1 MNLKQRIIW
10 IISFLFFFTGNVFLS
25 VAQPIITELNALTPD
40 QVNSFSRFTVTQE
53 TPGATEATVNFS
65 YTYDGKSGP
74 TALIYVI
81 PISKD
86 YPKSGI
92 WFGSD
97 PFTVS
102 TGRGVGAVKISY
114 FQDEPNAPIT
124 LTTEKIRVLV
134 VSNAGRGVVSDLSF
148 TRKVQWGNA
157 SDTKAIN
164 SVQTV
169 SLAPDPAADPEL
181 IQRQKE
187 IEAEKLRLEREQ
199 EAAASEARMRRDA
212 EREARKKAAIQ
223 EVAKLQALEI
233 AKRIQAE
240 QQAIAE
246 ANQIAEQKA
255 RQLAKSE
262 AENQARLEKE
272 RLAQLEIDRLAKI
285 EADRLAKV
293 EQEILRQ
300 QEAARLA
307 LLEADRIAKL
317 EEEKK
322 ARLEAERLAKLE
334 AERLAKMEAER
345 LAKIEA
351 ERLAKLEEDR
361 LAKIEADRLA
371 KLEEDR
377 LAKIEADRL
386 AKLEQERLAKLEEN
400 ERKAEMERLAKL
412 EVERLAKI
420 EADRIAKLEAERL
433 AKIEADKLAKLEQE
447 RLAKIEADLLA
458 KLEAER
464 LAQIEA
470 DRLAKL
476 EQERLA
482 QVEADRLAKLEEERL
497 AKIEADRLAKL
508 EAERLAQVE
517 ADRLANLEAERLA
530 QVEADRLAKLE
541 EDRLA
546 KIEADRLAKLEAERK
561 AKLDAERQKFLEL
574 LAVAESRAAEM
585 EKQLTESEKQSEA
598 AATEAKEAEKL
609 ATQLSVETEKVNQE
623 AKSIAK
629 SVVVTE
635 NIDPLIEPEQGQ
647 FSTRITHVD
656 VVNRSRDRTSM
667 TIGVE
672 FEMKDRLN
680 DPEMGVR
687 VTRKDEPRAFQLFE
701 SEPEPVG
708 RSRRNFLL
716 LPVRFNPSL
725 FPSAGSLT
733 QYATDQIQVYLKE
746 ANKSAS
752 KYKLFD
758 TTMLLHWETD
768 SKSKVSQLQ
777 SINQDYLEIDTFKK
791 NDLYQG
797 YLTVRYRL
805 VSSKTASIR
814 VSLFNSEIPD
824 SRNWMECETRFI
836 DGELGLELLNFKV
849 FYNAKPSTGASFSL
863 NTILIEMVDADG
875 KVLASINKDTPMTF
889 ALPPSD

>member
-1 MNLKQRIIW
+1 MNLKQSAIRIIC
-10 IISFLFFFTGNVFLS
+10 FLFFLTANVFLS
-25 VAQPIITELNALTPD
+25 VAQPILTELNALTPD

-65 YTYDGKSGP
+65 YTYDGRSGP

-86 YPKSGI
+86 FPKSGI

-102 TGRGVGAVKISY
+102 TGRGVGAVKVSY
-114 FQDEPNAPIT
+114 FQDEPNAPLS

-134 VSNAGRGVVSDLSF
+134 VSSGGRGVVSDLSF
-148 TRKVQWGNA
+148 NRKVQWGNPN
-157 SDTKAIN
+157 DIKAIN
-164 SVQTV
+164 SVQAV
-169 SLAPDPAADPEL
+169 SLAPDKAADPEL
-181 IQRQKE
+181 IQRQKD
-187 IEAEKLRLEREQ
+187 IESEKLRLEREQ
-199 EAAASEARMRRDA
+199 EAAAREAAIRRDA
-212 EREARKKAAIQ
+212 EIAARKKVAIQ

-240 QQAIAE
+240 QKAIAK
-246 ANQIAEQKA
+246 ANQLAEQKA
-255 RQLAKSE
+255 RQLAKLES
-262 AENQARLEKE
+262 ENQAKLERE
-272 RLAQLEIDRLAKI
+272 RLAQLEVDRLAALEADRLAKI
-285 EADRLAKV
+285 EQEILRKQEVARLAQLEADRLAKLD
-293 EQEILRQ
+293 QEKK
-300 QEAARLA
+300 
-307 LLEADRIAKL
+307 AKL
-317 EEEKK
+317 EK
-322 ARLEAERLAKLE
+322 
-334 AERLAKMEAER
+334 
-345 LAKIEA
+345 
-351 ERLAKLEEDR
+351 ERLAKLEEQR
-361 LAKIEADRLA
+361 L
-371 KLEEDR
+371 
-377 LAKIEADRL
+377 
-386 AKLEQERLAKLEEN
+386 
-400 ERKAEMERLAKL
+400 
-412 EVERLAKI
+412 
-420 EADRIAKLEAERL
+420 AKLEAERL
-433 AKIEADKLAKLEQE
+433 AKIEADLVLKLEQE
-447 RLAKIEADLLA
+447 RLAKIEADR
-458 KLEAER
+458 LEQLEKER

-476 EQERLA
+476 EE
-482 QVEADRLAKLEEERL
+482 ERLAKLEETERKAEIARLAKVEEERL
-497 AKIEADRLAKL
+497 AKQEVERLAKL
-508 EAERLAQVE
+508 EEVRLAQLEADHLAQLEKERLAK
-517 ADRLANLEAERLA
+517 
-530 QVEADRLAKLE
+530 VEADRLAKLE

-546 KIEADRLAKLEAERK
+546 KIEADRLAKLEENRLAKVETDRLAKLEEDRLAKIEADRLAQLEEDRLAKVEADRLAKLEEDRLAKIEADRLAKLDAEKK

-585 EKQLTESEKQSEA
+585 EKQLTESEKQSEI

-635 NIDPLIEPEQGQ
+635 NIDPLIEPEKGQ
-647 FSTRITHVD
+647 FSTLITHVD

-701 SEPEPVG
+701 SDPEPVG

-716 LPVRFNPSL
+716 LPVKFNPSL

-733 QYATDQIQVYLKE
+733 QYATDQIQVYVKE
-746 ANKSAS
+746 ASKSAN

-777 SINQDYLEIDTFKK
+777 NINQDYLEIDTFKK

-797 YLTVRYRL
+797 YVTVRYRL
-805 VSSKTASIR
+805 VSNKTARIR
-814 VSLFNSEIPD
+814 VSIFNSEIPD

-849 FYNAKPSTGASFSL
+849 QYNAKPTTGASFSL
-863 NTILIEMVDADG
+863 DTILIEMVDTEG
-875 KVLASINKDTPMTF
+875 KVLASINKETPMTF
-889 ALPPSD
+889 ALPPAD

>member
-1 MNLKQRIIW
+1 
-10 IISFLFFFTGNVFLS
+10 
-25 VAQPIITELNALTPD
+25 
-40 QVNSFSRFTVTQE
+40 
-53 TPGATEATVNFS
+53 
-65 YTYDGKSGP
+65 
-74 TALIYVI
+74 
-81 PISKD
+81 
-86 YPKSGI
+86 
-92 WFGSD
+92 
-97 PFTVS
+97 
-102 TGRGVGAVKISY
+102 
-114 FQDEPNAPIT
+114 
-124 LTTEKIRVLV
+124 
-134 VSNAGRGVVSDLSF
+134 
-148 TRKVQWGNA
+148 
-157 SDTKAIN
+157 
-164 SVQTV
+164 
-169 SLAPDPAADPEL
+169 
-181 IQRQKE
+181 
-187 IEAEKLRLEREQ
+187 
-199 EAAASEARMRRDA
+199 
-212 EREARKKAAIQ
+212 
-223 EVAKLQALEI
+223 
-233 AKRIQAE
+233 
-240 QQAIAE
+240 
-246 ANQIAEQKA
+246 
-255 RQLAKSE
+255 
-262 AENQARLEKE
+262 
-272 RLAQLEIDRLAKI
+272 
-285 EADRLAKV
+285 
-293 EQEILRQ
+293 
-300 QEAARLA
+300 
-307 LLEADRIAKL
+307 L
-317 EEEKK
+317 EE
-322 ARLEAERLAKLE
+322 
-334 AERLAKMEAER
+334 ER

-351 ERLAKLEEDR
+351 ERLAKLE
-361 LAKIEADRLA
+361 
-371 KLEEDR
+371 
-377 LAKIEADRL
+377 
-386 AKLEQERLAKLEEN
+386 QERLAKLEET
-400 ERKAEMERLAKL
+400 ERKAEMERLAIL
-412 EVERLAKI
+412 EAERLAKI
-420 EADRIAKLEAERL
+420 EADRIAKLEEDRL

-447 RLAKIEADLLA
+447 RLAK
-458 KLEAER
+458 
-464 LAQIEA
+464 
-470 DRLAKL
+470 
-476 EQERLA
+476 
-482 QVEADRLAKLEEERL
+482 V
-497 AKIEADRLAKL
+497 EADRLAKL

-517 ADRLANLEAERLA
+517 ADRLAKLEA
-530 QVEADRLAKLE
+530 
-541 EDRLA
+541 DRLA

-585 EKQLTESEKQSEA
+585 EKQLTESEKQSEV
-598 AATEAKEAEKL
+598 AATEAKEAEEL

-623 AKSIAK
+623 AQSIAK
-629 SVVVTE
+629 SVVITE
-635 NIDPLIEPEQGQ
+635 NFDPLIEPEQGQ

-687 VTRKDEPRAFQLFE
+687 VTRTDEPRAFQLFE

-805 VSSKTASIR
+805 VSSKTARIR

-849 FYNAKPSTGASFSL
+849 FHDAKPSTGASFSL

-875 KVLASINKDTPMTF
+875 KVLASINKETPMTF